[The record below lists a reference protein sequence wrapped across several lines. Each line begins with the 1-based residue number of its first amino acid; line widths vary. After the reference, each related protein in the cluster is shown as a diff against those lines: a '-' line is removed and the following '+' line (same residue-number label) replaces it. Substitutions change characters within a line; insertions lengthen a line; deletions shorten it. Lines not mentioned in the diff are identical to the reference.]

1 MTTQKVKAALKNF
14 GLPRLIIAG
23 FLLLLLIMAP
33 FVGAD
38 LPTQISNIINR
49 FSWNGILVLAMVP
62 MVHSGCGLN
71 FGLPLGII
79 SGLLGATLSIEFG
92 FTGPLSFLAAI
103 LIATPFALILG
114 TLYGWLLNKIK
125 GGEMMIATY
134 VGFSS
139 VSFMCMMWLI
149 LPYHSP
155 NMVWGLSGKGLRT
168 TISLEGY
175 YIGALAN
182 FLQINIGSISIP
194 TGTLLF
200 FALLAFCIWAFLH
213 TKTGTAMTAV
223 GSNPAFAK
231 AAGINVDKIRMLSVI
246 MSTWLA
252 AIGIL
257 VYEQGFGFIQL
268 YMAPFYMALP
278 AVSAILIGGASVNK
292 ATIMNV
298 IVGTILF
305 QGIVTMTPTV
315 MNNMIHMDMSEVIRI
330 IASTDIRLLV
340 QKFSVPLMF
349 IIICAICIPLS
360 GLSANMLINEIVTRI
375 GRNAFLILSL
385 LIPIMA
391 GMGLNFGMTLGAMAA
406 EIALIFVSDWQIV
419 GIPGMVLAA
428 IVSVPISVLLG
439 IFCGKILNE
448 AKGREMITSYI
459 MSFFVNGIYQLVV
472 LYLMGS
478 IIPIKHGAIKLP
490 RGYGI
495 RNTVSLLSMRQKLDN
510 LLAINVAGVKIPV
523 LTFIIIALLCLFI
536 VWFSKTKLG
545 QDMRAVGQDMGVA
558 RDAGINVERTRI
570 ISIVMSTVLAGFG
583 MIIYL
588 QNMGNIATYSAHS
601 QIGMFC
607 IAALLVGGAS
617 VDRASI
623 GNVFLGVILFHTMF
637 IVAPKAGAAITGDSM
652 IGEYFRVFVS
662 YAVITIALV
671 MYETNKRRAKS
682 AAGQQLQA
690 AQDAEEAAGKEKA

>member
-1 MTTQKVKAALKNF
+1 MEENTAMKDRVVTALKNF
-14 GLPRLIIAG
+14 GLPRLIITG
-23 FLLLLLIMAP
+23 FLVLLLVMAP

-92 FTGPLSFLAAI
+92 FTGRLSFLMAI
-103 LIATPFALILG
+103 LIATPFALVFG
-114 TLYGWLLNKIK
+114 TIYGWLLNKIK

-139 VSFMCMMWLI
+139 VSMMCMMWLL

-175 YIGALAN
+175 YDKALAGIA
-182 FLQINIGSISIP
+182 QINIGRISIP

-200 FALLAFCIWAFLH
+200 FALLAFGIWAFLH

-231 AAGINVDKIRMLSVI
+231 AAGINVDKIRMLSVV

-278 AVSAILIGGASVNK
+278 AVSAILIGGATVNK

-315 MNNMIHMDMSEVIRI
+315 MNSVIHMDMSEVIR
-330 IASTDIRLLV
+330 V
-340 QKFSVPLMF
+340 V
-349 IIICAICIPLS
+349 
-360 GLSANMLINEIVTRI
+360 
-375 GRNAFLILSL
+375 
-385 LIPIMA
+385 
-391 GMGLNFGMTLGAMAA
+391 
-406 EIALIFVSDWQIV
+406 VSQ
-419 GIPGMVLAA
+419 
-428 IVSVPISVLLG
+428 
-439 IFCGKILNE
+439 
-448 AKGREMITSYI
+448 
-459 MSFFVNGIYQLVV
+459 
-472 LYLMGS
+472 
-478 IIPIKHGAIKLP
+478 
-490 RGYGI
+490 
-495 RNTVSLLSMRQKLDN
+495 
-510 LLAINVAGVKIPV
+510 
-523 LTFIIIALLCLFI
+523 
-536 VWFSKTKLG
+536 
-545 QDMRAVGQDMGVA
+545 
-558 RDAGINVERTRI
+558 
-570 ISIVMSTVLAGFG
+570 G
-583 MIIYL
+583 MILY
-588 QNMGNIATYSAHS
+588 
-601 QIGMFC
+601 
-607 IAALLVGGAS
+607 ALT
-617 VDRASI
+617 RK
-623 GNVFLGVILFHTMF
+623 T
-637 IVAPKAGAAITGDSM
+637 
-652 IGEYFRVFVS
+652 
-662 YAVITIALV
+662 
-671 MYETNKRRAKS
+671 
-682 AAGQQLQA
+682 
-690 AQDAEEAAGKEKA
+690 EAAK